1 MSELENQKKTI
12 RKSVAIFGGIFMA
25 VGLLTV
31 TGTISV
37 YFLGEA
43 SRTWPQ
49 TNAVIL
55 SSEVSKYENR
65 STGGTANRSI
75 SYAPDVVYTYSVKNN
90 NYTNNRVSFSPI
102 GGSNRS
108 RIARYVSRFTIGKS
122 YPVYYNPE
130 KPENSTLIRGT
141 SKLNIAGI
149 FAALAFFLFGFLIYK
164 LRDVYANSIP
174 NNEIQN

>member
-1 MSELENQKKTI
+1 M
-12 RKSVAIFGGIFMA
+12 AIFGCIFMA
-25 VGLLTV
+25 AGLLTA
-31 TGTISV
+31 TGTMSV

-55 SSEVSKYENR
+55 SAEVSKYENR

-75 SYAPDVVYTYSVKNN
+75 SYAPDVVYTYAVKNN
-90 NYTNNRVSFSPI
+90 NYTNNRISFSPI
-102 GGSNRS
+102 GGSDRS

-130 KPENSTLIRGT
+130 KPQNSTLIRGT

-174 NNEIQN
+174 NDEIQNKI